1 MKVAAVAKLTASI
14 LLSLCISGCGPDD
27 KKDEQ
32 DSAKTPIKLWVA
44 PNENEEAFWNK
55 MVTEWN
61 KDPSHTPVEFTTIPA
76 ANSSEEAI
84 MNALASG
91 TEPDISSNIF
101 IGFANQ
107 LVDVGQIE
115 DLSKMPGF
123 DALIQNRQMASIISA
138 WKLNGQQNVLPIY
151 INPIVWWWRGDLL
164 KQYGF
169 DHVPTRY
176 DELYQL
182 AERRAADNNGYV
194 MQLTAGKN
202 WWERWF
208 DFIPLYSAQS
218 QGKPYISEG
227 KAQFNNPD
235 GQAVLTFMGKV
246 FSNKW
251 SSYDFTSADDPLAA
265 GQVLASAR
273 GPWDLA
279 RYRKQYPDVL
289 KTIQIGPMLTENGVA
304 HPYTFGDSKGMVM
317 FRSSKHKTQSWA
329 FIQWV
334 FNDAEHDRSWLEITG
349 MPPARVDL
357 MSNPVFT
364 QYFEQNPLEKDIA
377 SYVDVALP
385 PVATTQTT
393 EVQRSMTQMLERVI
407 FNNEP
412 PAKTLEQS
420 QQEINTLLAK

>member
-1 MKVAAVAKLTASI
+1 MKYSTVAKLTASI
-14 LLSLCISGCGPDD
+14 LLSFCISGCGPDD
-27 KKDEQ
+27 KSEAQ
-32 DSAKTPIKLWVA
+32 DSAKTPIKMWVA

-61 KDPSHTPVEFTTIPA
+61 KDATHTPVEFTTIPA

-101 IGFANQ
+101 IGFASQ

-123 DALIQNRQMASIISA
+123 EALVNSRQMTAILPA

-164 KQYGF
+164 KKYGF

-182 AERRAADNNGYV
+182 AERRAADNHGYV

-208 DFIPLYSAQS
+208 DFIPLYYAQS
-218 QGKPYISEG
+218 GG
-227 KAQFNNPD
+227 KAYIADKKAEFNNAA

-246 FSNKW
+246 FENKW
-251 SSYDFTSADDPLAA
+251 SSYDFTAADDPLAT
-265 GQVLASAR
+265 GLVLASAR

-279 RYRKQYPDVL
+279 RYRKQYPDIL
-289 KTIQIGPMLTENGVA
+289 KTIQIGPMLTEGGVA
-304 HPYTFGDSKGMVM
+304 HPHTFGDSKGMVM
-317 FRSSKHKTQSWA
+317 FSSSKHKTQAWA

-334 FNDAEHDRSWLEITG
+334 FGHAEHDRSWLELTG
-349 MPPARVDL
+349 MPPARADL
-357 MSNPVFT
+357 MTNPLFT
-364 QYFEQNPLEKDIA
+364 QYFDQNPLEKSIA

-407 FNNEP
+407 FNQDDP
-412 PAKTLEQS
+412 TKVLAQS
-420 QQEINTLLAK
+420 QQEINALLSK

>member
-1 MKVAAVAKLTASI
+1 MKVAAVAKLMASI
-14 LLSLCISGCGPDD
+14 LLSLYISGCGPDE

-32 DSAKTPIKLWVA
+32 AGAKTAIKMWVA

-61 KDPSHTPVEFTTIPA
+61 KDPAHTPVQFTTIPA

-91 TEPDISSNIF
+91 TEPDISCNIF
-101 IGFANQ
+101 IGFASQ

-123 DALIQNRQMASIISA
+123 DDLVKTRQMASLLPA

-151 INPIVWWWRGDLL
+151 VNPIVWWWRGDLL
-164 KQYGF
+164 KKYGF
-169 DHVPTRY
+169 DHAPTRY

-182 AERRAADNNGYV
+182 AERRAADNHGYV

-208 DFIPLYSAQS
+208 DFIPLYYAQS
-218 QGKPYISEG
+218 GGKTYIADK
-227 KAQFNNPD
+227 KAAFNNPD
-235 GQAVLTFMGKV
+235 GQSVLTFMGKV
-246 FSNKW
+246 FNSKW
-251 SSYDFTSADDPLAA
+251 SSYDFTSADDPLAT

-279 RYRKQYPDVL
+279 RYRKQYPEVL
-289 KTIQIGPMLTENGVA
+289 KTIQIGPMLTENGAA
-304 HPYTFGDSKGMVM
+304 HPHTFGDSKGMVM
-317 FRSSKHKTQSWA
+317 FSSSTHKTEAWA
-329 FIQWV
+329 FMQWV
-334 FNDAEHDRSWLEITG
+334 FGNAAHDRTWLELTG
-349 MPPARVDL
+349 MPPARADL
-357 MSNPVFT
+357 MSNPLFT
-364 QYFEQNPLEKDIA
+364 DYFAKNPLEKDIA

-393 EVQRSMTQMLERVI
+393 EIQRSMTQMLERVI
-407 FNNEP
+407 FNNEA
-412 PAKTLEQS
+412 PAKALDQS
-420 QQEINTLLAK
+420 QQEVNALLAQ

>member
-1 MKVAAVAKLTASI
+1 MKYSTVAKLTTSI
-14 LLSLCISGCGPDD
+14 LLSLCLAGCGPDD
-27 KKDEQ
+27 KQEVQ
-32 DSAKTPIKLWVA
+32 DGAKKPIKMWVA

-61 KDPSHTPVEFTTIPA
+61 KDATHTPVEFTTIPA

-101 IGFANQ
+101 IGFASQ

-123 DALIQNRQMASIISA
+123 NELVEARQMTAILPA
-138 WKLNGQQNVLPIY
+138 WKLKGQQNVLPIY

-164 KQYGF
+164 KKYGF

-176 DELYQL
+176 DDLYQL
-182 AERRAADNNGYV
+182 AARRAADNNGYV

-208 DFIPLYSAQS
+208 DFIPLYYAQS
-218 QGKPYISEG
+218 GGKTYIADNKSD
-227 KAQFNNPD
+227 FNNPA
-235 GQAVLTFMGKV
+235 GHAVLTFMGNV
-246 FSNKW
+246 FAKKW
-251 SSYDFTSADDPLAA
+251 SSYDFTAADDPLAT

-289 KTIQIGPMLTENGVA
+289 KTIQIGPMLTENGTG
-304 HPYTFGDSKGMVM
+304 HPHTFGDSKGMVM
-317 FRSSKHKTQSWA
+317 FSSSKHKAESWA

-334 FNDAEHDRSWLEITG
+334 FGHAEHDRSWLELTG
-349 MPPARVDL
+349 MPPARADL
-357 MSNPVFT
+357 MTNPLFT
-364 QYFEQNPLEKDIA
+364 QYFAHNPLEKDIA

-393 EVQRSMTQMLERVI
+393 EIQRSMTQMLERVI
-407 FNNEP
+407 FNHDEP
-412 PAKTLEQS
+412 NKALAQS
-420 QQEINTLLAK
+420 QQEINALLAR

>member
-1 MKVAAVAKLTASI
+1 MKVAAVAKLMASI
-14 LLSLCISGCGPDD
+14 LLSLYISGCGPDE

-32 DSAKTPIKLWVA
+32 AGAKTAIKMWVA

-61 KDPSHTPVEFTTIPA
+61 KDPAHTPAQFTTIPA

-101 IGFANQ
+101 IGFASQ

-123 DALIQNRQMASIISA
+123 DDLVKTRQMASLLPA

-151 INPIVWWWRGDLL
+151 VNPIVWWWRGDLL
-164 KQYGF
+164 KKYGF
-169 DHVPTRY
+169 DHAPTRY

-182 AERRAADNNGYV
+182 AERRAADNHGYV

-208 DFIPLYSAQS
+208 DFIPLYYAQS
-218 QGKPYISEG
+218 GGKTYIADK
-227 KAQFNNPD
+227 KAAFNNPD
-235 GQAVLTFMGKV
+235 GQSVLTFMGKV
-246 FSNKW
+246 FNSKW
-251 SSYDFTSADDPLAA
+251 SSYDFTSADDPLAT

-279 RYRKQYPDVL
+279 RYRKQYPEVL
-289 KTIQIGPMLTENGVA
+289 KTIQIGPMLTENGAA
-304 HPYTFGDSKGMVM
+304 HPHTFGDSKGMVM
-317 FRSSKHKTQSWA
+317 FSSSTHKTEAWA
-329 FIQWV
+329 FMQWV
-334 FNDAEHDRSWLEITG
+334 FGNAAHDRTWLELTG
-349 MPPARVDL
+349 MPPARADL
-357 MSNPVFT
+357 MSNPLFT
-364 QYFEQNPLEKDIA
+364 DYFAKNPLEKDIA

-393 EVQRSMTQMLERVI
+393 EIQRSMTQMLERVI
-407 FNNEP
+407 FNNEA
-412 PAKTLEQS
+412 PAKALDQS
-420 QQEINTLLAK
+420 QQEVNALLAQ

>member
-1 MKVAAVAKLTASI
+1 MKVAAVAKLMVSI
-14 LLSLCISGCGPDD
+14 LLSLYISGCGPDE

-32 DSAKTPIKLWVA
+32 AGAKTAIKMWVA

-61 KDPSHTPVEFTTIPA
+61 KDPAHTPVQFTTIPA

-101 IGFANQ
+101 IGFASQ

-123 DALIQNRQMASIISA
+123 DDLVKTRQMASLLPA

-151 INPIVWWWRGDLL
+151 VNPIVWWWRGDLL
-164 KQYGF
+164 KKYGF
-169 DHVPTRY
+169 DHAPTRY

-182 AERRAADNNGYV
+182 AERRAADNHGYV

-208 DFIPLYSAQS
+208 DFIPLYYAQS
-218 QGKPYISEG
+218 GGKTYIADK
-227 KAQFNNPD
+227 KAAFNNQD
-235 GQAVLTFMGKV
+235 GQSVLTFMGKV
-246 FSNKW
+246 FNSKW
-251 SSYDFTSADDPLAA
+251 SSYDFTSADDPLAT

-279 RYRKQYPDVL
+279 RYRKQYPEVL
-289 KTIQIGPMLTENGVA
+289 KTIQIGPMLTENGAA
-304 HPYTFGDSKGMVM
+304 HPHTFGDSKGMVM
-317 FRSSKHKTQSWA
+317 FSSSTHKTEAWA
-329 FIQWV
+329 FMQWV
-334 FNDAEHDRSWLEITG
+334 FGNAAHDRTWLELTG
-349 MPPARVDL
+349 MPPARADL
-357 MSNPVFT
+357 MSNPLFT
-364 QYFEQNPLEKDIA
+364 DYFAKNPLEKDIA

-393 EVQRSMTQMLERVI
+393 EIQRSMTQMLERVI
-407 FNNEP
+407 FNNEA
-412 PAKTLEQS
+412 PAKALDQS
-420 QQEINTLLAK
+420 QQEVNALLAQ

>member
-1 MKVAAVAKLTASI
+1 MASI
-14 LLSLCISGCGPDD
+14 LLSLYISGCGPDE

-32 DSAKTPIKLWVA
+32 AGAKTAIKMWVA

-61 KDPSHTPVEFTTIPA
+61 KDPAHTPVQFTTIPA

-101 IGFANQ
+101 IGFASQ

-123 DALIQNRQMASIISA
+123 DDLVKTRQMASLLPA

-151 INPIVWWWRGDLL
+151 VNPIVWWWRGDLL
-164 KQYGF
+164 KKYGF
-169 DHVPTRY
+169 DHAPTRY

-182 AERRAADNNGYV
+182 AERRAADNHGYV

-208 DFIPLYSAQS
+208 DFIPLYYAQS
-218 QGKPYISEG
+218 GGKTYIADK
-227 KAQFNNPD
+227 KAAFNNPD
-235 GQAVLTFMGKV
+235 GQSVLTFMGKV
-246 FSNKW
+246 FNSKW
-251 SSYDFTSADDPLAA
+251 SSYDFTSADDPLAT

-279 RYRKQYPDVL
+279 RYRKQYPEVL
-289 KTIQIGPMLTENGVA
+289 KTIQIGPMLTENGAA
-304 HPYTFGDSKGMVM
+304 HPHTFGDSKGMVM
-317 FRSSKHKTQSWA
+317 FSSSTHKTEAWA
-329 FIQWV
+329 FMQWV
-334 FNDAEHDRSWLEITG
+334 FGNAAHDRTWLELTG
-349 MPPARVDL
+349 MPPARADL
-357 MSNPVFT
+357 MSNSLFT
-364 QYFEQNPLEKDIA
+364 DYFAKNPLEKDIA

-393 EVQRSMTQMLERVI
+393 EIQRSMTQMLERVI
-407 FNNEP
+407 FNNEA
-412 PAKTLEQS
+412 PAKALDQS
-420 QQEINTLLAK
+420 QQEVNALLAQ